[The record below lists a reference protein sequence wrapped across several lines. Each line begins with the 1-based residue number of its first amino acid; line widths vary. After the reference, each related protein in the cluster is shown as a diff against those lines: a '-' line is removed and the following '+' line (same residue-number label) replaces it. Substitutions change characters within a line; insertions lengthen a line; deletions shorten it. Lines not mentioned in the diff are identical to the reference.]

1 MSVAATHHCIKLI
14 VSVPFKSTDRHIT
27 LYKLFTLPER
37 ISSNRFFR
45 YLIDY
50 QYSSIPKQ

>member
-1 MSVAATHHCIKLI
+1 MSVAATYLCIKLI
-14 VSVPFKSTDRHIT
+14 ISVPFKSTDRHFT
-27 LYKLFTLPER
+27 LYKVVTLPER